1 MHGRHATTSLFA
13 SVVGWLLQGL
23 VNQLCRLSSLALRNH
38 DTPMTKLQQQRE
50 AGQPTPNPLQLPFM
64 LIQVWGYSLLIFV
77 IICNLTC
84 VSSHYKYCFAPSF
97 TDAS

>member
-38 DTPMTKLQQQRE
+38 DTPMTKLQQQRQ

-64 LIQVWGYSLLIFV
+64 LIQVWPPHGDKPKKYDNMMTNLLQ
-77 IICNLTC
+77 N
-84 VSSHYKYCFAPSF
+84 YA
-97 TDAS
+97 